1 MPGDPPTVLRHFT
14 TLRGKDQRTVDYVGN
29 SKVRINFLNKFYVDL
44 TSILLTAM
52 LLVAPWSFLFYV
64 LSNWFSFRLTEE
76 APTMEA
82 QQRSTCKALVKRTQ
96 HFTEQHSTCLLWKMF
111 SSFDHLLSGAQS
123 CSALLNRVWSRSK
136 MLSE

>member
-1 MPGDPPTVLRHFT
+1 MPGNPPTVLRHFT

-44 TSILLTAM
+44 TSILLTVI
-52 LLVAPWSFLFYV
+52 LLVAPWSFLFYL

-82 QQRSTCKALVKRTQ
+82 QQRSTCNQNSNTRNP
-96 HFTEQHSTCLLWKMF
+96 MF
-111 SSFDHLLSGAQS
+111 
-123 CSALLNRVWSRSK
+123 VSK
-136 MLSE
+136 D